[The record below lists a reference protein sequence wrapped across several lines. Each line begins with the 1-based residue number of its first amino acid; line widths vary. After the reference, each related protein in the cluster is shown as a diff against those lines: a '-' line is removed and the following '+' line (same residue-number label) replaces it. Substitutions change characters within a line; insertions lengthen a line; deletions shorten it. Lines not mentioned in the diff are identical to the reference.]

1 MSSYPNPVRLNLSS
15 MSFID
20 PLYAVFLTTGFAVGF
35 GHCIG
40 MCGPLV
46 VSLSL
51 NIKDKHLFIP
61 HLLYNTGR
69 IITYSI
75 LGGVMGIT
83 GSFTLVAT
91 HIAGIQKG
99 AMILAGVLIIIMGLA
114 MSGWIPFGKVFG
126 DSCNPGGFVSNGF
139 RRLSR
144 VNSPAGYFPIGLL
157 LGLLPCGPVYTAL
170 LAAAGAGMKAGGPFE
185 AIIKGM
191 GVMMCFG
198 LGTVPALFL
207 VAKLADMGWLKKREF
222 IYRIGAIL
230 MIAVGLYFVIKGI
243 RY

>member
-1 MSSYPNPVRLNLSS
+1 

-20 PLYAVFLTTGFAVGF
+20 PLYPIFLATGFAVGF

-40 MCGPLV
+40 MCGPIV

-51 NIKDKHLFIP
+51 NLKDKNFLIP

-69 IITYSI
+69 VVTYTL
-75 LGGVMGIT
+75 LGGVMGAT
-83 GSFTLVAT
+83 GSFTLVAA

-99 AMILAGVLIIIMGLA
+99 AMILAGVLISIMGLA
-114 MSGWIPFGKVFG
+114 MSGWISFGKVFG
-126 DSCNPGGFVSNGF
+126 DSYIPGGFVSKGF
-139 RRLSR
+139 QRLSQLK
-144 VNSPAGYFPIGLL
+144 SPAAYFPIGLL

-170 LAAAGAGMKAGGPFE
+170 LAAAGAGMNATAPIDG
-185 AIIKGM
+185 IIKGM
-191 GVMMCFG
+191 GVMLCFG

-207 VAKLADMGWLKKREF
+207 VAKLADMGWLKKREL

-230 MIAVGLYFVIKGI
+230 MVAVGIYFIIKGI

>member
-1 MSSYPNPVRLNLSS
+1 

-20 PLYAVFLTTGFAVGF
+20 PLYPVFLATGFAVGF

-40 MCGPLV
+40 MCGPIV

-51 NIKDKHLFIP
+51 NLEDRPLFIP
-61 HLLYNTGR
+61 HLLYNSGR
-69 IITYSI
+69 VVTYSI
-75 LGGVMGIT
+75 LGGVMGFT
-83 GSFTLVAT
+83 GSFTQVAS

-114 MSGWIPFGKVFG
+114 MSGWISFGKVFG
-126 DSCNPGGFVSNGF
+126 DFFNTGGLVSKGF

-144 VNSPAGYFPIGLL
+144 VKSPAAYLPIGLL

-170 LAAAGAGMKAGGPFE
+170 LAAAGAGMKAAGPLN
-185 AIIKGM
+185 AIISGM
-191 GVMMCFG
+191 GVMLCFG

-207 VAKLADMGWLKKREF
+207 VAKLADMGWLRKRAVV
-222 IYRIGAIL
+222 YQIGAAL
-230 MIAVGLYFVIKGI
+230 MVAVGLYFMIKGI
-243 RY
+243 QY